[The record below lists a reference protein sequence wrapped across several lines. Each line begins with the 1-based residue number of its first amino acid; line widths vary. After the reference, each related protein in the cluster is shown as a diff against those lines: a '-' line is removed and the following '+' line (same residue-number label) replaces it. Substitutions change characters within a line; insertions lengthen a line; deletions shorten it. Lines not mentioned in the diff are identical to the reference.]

1 MFQEKKINYKKSI
14 CKQSFSSDFLL
25 QIISVK
31 IELMINYKNLKA
43 VEM

>member
-1 MFQEKKINYKKSI
+1 MFQKKINYKKGI
-14 CKQSFSSDFLL
+14 CKQLFSSDFLL

-43 VEM
+43 VET